1 MKEEIG
7 VNVFGYINGEFGLGE
22 AVRLLIKAIQSVDIP
37 VALINFDI
45 KTNHRH
51 EDKTFEKFT
60 TEAPYPINLV
70 LLGPGEASLPLTY
83 FKNSELFKN
92 KYNIYYLNWESE
104 FFPQEYVDNIS
115 FFDEIW
121 VPAKYCQNVISNV
134 CQIPVSIIHYPIEI
148 VVSDAIDEVAE
159 NFYDKSSF
167 NFLFIFD
174 YNSTLERKNP
184 INLIK
189 AFKKAFDKQDKTVS
203 LTIKTSRSTRFAKEK
218 SRLLEE
224 IDGFENIKIVE
235 KIFEKDT
242 LHNIIKSCDSYVS
255 LHRSEGFGLTMAE
268 AMFFGKPVIATG
280 YSGNLDFMNS
290 QNSFLVDYK
299 TCTVDS
305 KIINYDKNTIWSDP
319 DFEHMAELMKNV
331 KENSTR
337 IKEIAKKGN
346 ETMLNEFSTIK
357 IGNEIK
363 TKLELILENFK
374 VDYIKNNYI
383 SVYIE
388 NRKLKDELNIIN
400 RSKLIKMILDIK
412 LFFRNRKLNRRNK
425 IKNGTT

>member
-1 MKEEIG
+1 MKEKIG

-22 AVRLLIKAIQSVDIP
+22 AVRLLIKAMQSVDIP
-37 VALINFDI
+37 VALINLDI

-51 EDKTFEKFT
+51 EDKTFENFT
-60 TEAPYPINLV
+60 KEAPYSINLV

-83 FKNSELFKN
+83 FEDSGLFKN

-104 FFPQEYVDNIS
+104 YFPQEYVDNIS

-121 VPAKYCQNVISNV
+121 VPAKYCQNVISKVTN
-134 CQIPVSIIHYPIEI
+134 IPVTVIHYPIEI
-148 VVSDAIDEVAE
+148 VIPDTIDEEAE

-189 AFKKAFDKQDKTVS
+189 AFKKAFDKNDKSVS
-203 LTIKTSRSTRFAKEK
+203 LTIKTSRATRFAKEK
-218 SRLLEE
+218 SKLLDE
-224 IDGFENIKIVE
+224 IDGYENIHIVE

-242 LHNIIKSCDSYVS
+242 LHNIIKGCDSYVS

-290 QNSFLVDYK
+290 ENSFLVDYK
-299 TCTVDS
+299 TCTVNS
-305 KIINYDKNTIWSDP
+305 KIINYDKNTIWSNP
-319 DFEHMAELMKNV
+319 DFEHMAELMKKV
-331 KENSTR
+331 KENSDT
-337 IKEIAKKGN
+337 IKAIAKKGN
-346 ETMLNEFSTIK
+346 ETILHDFSTSK
-357 IGNEIK
+357 IGNQIK
-363 TKLELILENFK
+363 HRVELILKNFR
-374 VDYIKNNYI
+374 VDPIKNAYI
-383 SVYIE
+383 SLYLE
-388 NRKLKDELNIIN
+388 NRKLTNEL
-400 RSKLIKMILDIK
+400 RLVYKSKLITTILDIK
-412 LFFRNRKLNRRNK
+412 LYFRNRKLKRKNK
-425 IKNGTT
+425 KI

>member
-1 MKEEIG
+1 MKEKIG

-22 AVRLLIKAIQSVDIP
+22 AVRLLIKAMQSVDVP

-51 EDKTFEKFT
+51 EDKTFENFT

-83 FKNSELFKN
+83 FENSELFKN
-92 KYNIYYLNWESE
+92 KYNIFYLNWESE

-134 CQIPVSIIHYPIEI
+134 TKIPVSVIHYPIEI
-148 VVSDAIDEVAE
+148 VIPDAFDEEAE
-159 NFYDKSSF
+159 NFYNKSSF

-184 INLIK
+184 LNLIK
-189 AFKKAFDKQDKTVS
+189 AFKKAFDKDDKTVS
-203 LTIKTSRSTRFAKEK
+203 LTIKTSRATRFAKEK
-218 SRLLEE
+218 ARLLEE
-224 IDGFENIKIVE
+224 IGEFENIKIVE

-242 LHNIIKSCDSYVS
+242 LHNIIKGCDSYVS

-268 AMFFGKPVIATG
+268 AMFFSKPVIATG
-280 YSGNLDFMNS
+280 YSGNLEFMNNE
-290 QNSFLVDYK
+290 NSFLVNYK

-305 KIINYDKNTIWSDP
+305 KIINYDKNTVWSDP
-319 DFEHMAELMKNV
+319 DFEHMSELMKSV
-331 KENSTR
+331 KENSDV
-337 IKEIAKKGN
+337 IKGIAKKAN
-346 ETMLNEFSTIK
+346 ETILNEFSTIK
-357 IGNEIK
+357 IGTEIK
-363 TKLELILENFK
+363 TKLESILENFRI
-374 VDYIKNNYI
+374 DPIKNAYI

-388 NRKLKDELNIIN
+388 NRKLTNEL
-400 RSKLIKMILDIK
+400 RLVYKSKLITTILDIK
-412 LFFRNRKLNRRNK
+412 LYFRNRKLKRKNK
-425 IKNGTT
+425 K

>member
-1 MKEEIG
+1 MKDKIG

-22 AVRLLIKAIQSVDIP
+22 AVRLLIKAMQSVDIP

-51 EDKTFEKFT
+51 EDKTFENFS
-60 TEAPYPINLV
+60 TEAPHPINLV

-83 FKNSELFKN
+83 FENSELFKN
-92 KYNIYYLNWESE
+92 KYNIFYLNWESE

-121 VPAKYCQNVISNV
+121 VPAKYCQKVISNV
-134 CQIPVSIIHYPIEI
+134 TKIPVSVIHYPIEI
-148 VVSDAIDEVAE
+148 VVPDTIDKEAE

-184 INLIK
+184 LNLIK
-189 AFKKAFDKQDKTVS
+189 AFKKAFDKQDKSVS
-203 LTIKTSRSTRFAKEK
+203 LTIKTSRATRFAKEK
-218 SRLLEE
+218 SKLLEE

-242 LHNIIKSCDSYVS
+242 LHNIIKGCDSYVS

-268 AMFFGKPVIATG
+268 AMFFSKPVIATG
-280 YSGNLDFMNS
+280 YSGNLEFMNNE
-290 QNSFLVDYK
+290 NSFLVNYK

-319 DFEHMAELMKNV
+319 DFEHMAELMTSV
-331 KENSTR
+331 KENSDT
-337 IKEIAKKGN
+337 IKEIANKGN
-346 ETMLNEFSTIK
+346 QTILNEFSTIK
-357 IGNEIK
+357 IGTEIK
-363 TKLELILENFK
+363 TKLESILECFR
-374 VDYIKNNYI
+374 VDPIKNAYI
-383 SVYIE
+383 SVYLE
-388 NRKLKDELNIIN
+388 NRKLTNELRIVYK
-400 RSKLIKMILDIK
+400 SKLITTILDIK
-412 LFFRNRKLNRRNK
+412 LYFRNRKLKRKNK
-425 IKNGTT
+425 K